1 MIATISGRESV
12 TGMTPFGVLVLNYDF
27 GVKRVA
33 VLRTGISPR

>member
-1 MIATISGRESV
+1 
-12 TGMTPFGVLVLNYDF
+12 MTPFGVLVLNYDF